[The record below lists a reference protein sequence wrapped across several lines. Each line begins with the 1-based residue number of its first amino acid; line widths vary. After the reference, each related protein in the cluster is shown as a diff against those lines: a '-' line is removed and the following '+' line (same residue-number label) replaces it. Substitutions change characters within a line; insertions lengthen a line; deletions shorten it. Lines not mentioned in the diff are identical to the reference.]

1 MHKLPEHI
9 PTVATFRGEH
19 PENIYYGSV
28 AVVDKR
34 GKLLAHAGDMRTPMF
49 TRSALKPFQAMPLIA
64 QFADKFDLSDAD
76 IRRDSKQL
84 VKCGIVVDVEE
95 CIRLLRGHPARDGAV
110 LRVGRGDR

>member
-64 QFADKFDLSDAD
+64 QPQWGGS
-76 IRRDSKQL
+76 
-84 VKCGIVVDVEE
+84 
-95 CIRLLRGHPARDGAV
+95 ARQPRSVYFEPRWTG
-110 LRVGRGDR
+110 